1 MQRPAKHTKSL
12 AQPSSFVQTLSVP
25 LTICSRPS
33 RIDTALLFL
42 SARAGN
48 AVYSCSLP
56 NCFARTVFQLRLP
69 GTLNQLDD
77 RRRNSDII
85 QIGSHRRA
93 LGIGP
98 VEELQHFLALG
109 GIGLGLVH
117 QDESCA
123 GDRPAVLAR
132 LIGDDHAK

>member
-33 RIDTALLFL
+33 RIDTALPIL

-48 AVYSCSLP
+48 AVNSCSLP
-56 NCFARTVFQLRLP
+56 NSFARTVFQQRLP

-77 RRRNSDII
+77 RRRKSDII
-85 QIGSHRRA
+85 QIGSLRRA
-93 LGIGP
+93 RGIGP

-109 GIGLGLVH
+109 GFGLGLVLLVV
-117 QDESCA
+117 CCV
-123 GDRPAVLAR
+123 GVRFAVLAR
-132 LIGDDHAK
+132 LF